1 MIRTNALACSMC
13 LIAAGVAPAA
23 ADGDGKPPS
32 SLHMRSRP
40 HATGHGSPARSARPV
55 AQAANPDQPA
65 ADPDQPPADK
75 NAGQPAAAPAPSD
88 QPAAAAVE
96 PAQPAQPA
104 VVGEPASELSD
115 AEFAKLAEQASKEEV
130 IVVTGSTIGRKTL
143 TTPAP
148 LTVLNRESLI
158 AAGRSTVGD
167 IIQFL
172 PAQTNGINAQTN
184 NGGDGSTRVDLR
196 GLGAART
203 LTLINGRRVVPSGNG
218 ANSSVDLN
226 TIPLAVIDRVE
237 VLKDGASA
245 VYGSDAIGG
254 VVNIITRTD
263 FTGSEASLYTG
274 SSQHGDGFTYDA
286 SFVTGYNADS
296 KNGNI
301 MFSAGV
307 QNQKPVFAGDR
318 TFSSYDMTYDYPS
331 RTQIRGGSTAVPG
344 GRINAKAIDIN
355 ADGKPDTV
363 NVCGVGVQFC
373 TSDGMGGWR
382 PFVTPDDLYNFQP
395 VNYLYTPSA
404 RYNVYGAGSYKLRPE
419 VGTFFEASYMN
430 RTSNQQLASEPFS
443 NAVPIS
449 KDSIYNPLGG
459 DILGYQRRLDEFGP
473 RRTTESINNF
483 RMVAGFQGS
492 VPSDAE
498 LFKNFKWEAAY
509 NYGRNDGELKNE
521 GNLIKSR
528 LANAL
533 GPSFINASGVPT
545 CGTPAK
551 PIAGCVPMNILGPVG
566 SIDPAA
572 AAYVTFTGVRSGFSE
587 QQTASAQAH
596 GRLLALPNNGDLSL
610 AVGGDVRK
618 ESGGTTPDPLTAT
631 GDTTGNAQAPTSGS
645 YDVVEGFSELSLVP
659 VSGKDLVD
667 WLELDLAARGFRYNT
682 FGSGVTWKA
691 GLLFRTIGGF
701 SVRGTYSTAF
711 RAPSVIELY
720 QGKADSFP
728 ATADPCD
735 TKPRG
740 TTITLAPMVAAE
752 CAAEGVPASAAFGTA
767 QQRAQIGGNPDLE
780 AETAKVLTAGVV
792 FEPPQVKGLSFT
804 ADYWKIDIDNAIQ
817 ALGATVI
824 LASCYNHGLTAF
836 CGQIHRNPLLG
847 YAIDYIDNPV
857 QNVGG
862 TATSGIDFAA
872 QYEHKF
878 DVLGRFR
885 EFAEAQYLLKYNLDN
900 VSQVLHGLGRYDLG
914 ARPRVK
920 ANFASMWQHPSGIG
934 AGFNVRYVGPFKE
947 CDQNNCNG
955 GALSRDVAKWYKAD
969 VYASYAVKST
979 AGTTTVALGVNNVLD
994 RNPPTIYI
1002 GFQADSDAPTY
1013 DYMGRFIYARLTQQ
1027 F

>member
-1 MIRTNALACSMC
+1 
-13 LIAAGVAPAA
+13 
-23 ADGDGKPPS
+23 
-32 SLHMRSRP
+32 MR
-40 HATGHGSPARSARPV
+40 ARSQPKAPGAPGRSTRQV
-55 AQAANPDQPA
+55 AQAANPDQTAPEP
-65 ADPDQPPADK
+65 DPSADK
-75 NAGQPAAAPAPSD
+75 PGQPAAASAE
-88 QPAAAAVE
+88 ATGE
-96 PAQPAQPA
+96 PAQPTQPSLEQSA
-104 VVGEPASELSD
+104 DLSD
-115 AEFAKLAEQASKEEV
+115 AEFAKLAEQSKEEV
-130 IVVTGSTIGRKTL
+130 IIVTGSTIGRKTL

-254 VVNIITRTD
+254 VVNIITRND
-263 FTGSEASLYTG
+263 FTGSEATVYTG
-274 SSQHGDGFTYDA
+274 GSQRGDGFVYDA
-286 SFVTGYNADS
+286 SFVSGYNSDS

-307 QNQKPVFAGDR
+307 QKQEAVFAGDR
-318 TFSSYDMTYDYPS
+318 SFSSYDKTYDYPT
-331 RTQIRGGSTAVPG
+331 RTEVRGGSTAVPN
-344 GRINAKAIDIN
+344 GRINAKAIDVN
-355 ADGKPDTV
+355 GDGKPDTV
-363 NVCGVGVQFC
+363 DLCGAGVQFC
-373 TSDGMGGWR
+373 TTNGMGGYR
-382 PFVTPDDLYNFQP
+382 PFVSPDDLYNFQP
-395 VNYLYTPSA
+395 INYLFTPSA
-404 RYNVYGAGSYKLRPE
+404 RYNLYSAGQYKLRPE
-419 VGTFFEASYMN
+419 VSTFFEASYMN
-430 RTSNQQLASEPFS
+430 RSSDQQLASEPFS

-449 KDSIYNPLGG
+449 KDSIYNPMGG

-473 RRTTESINNF
+473 RSTVEAINNF
-483 RMVAGFQGS
+483 RMVAGIQGS
-492 VPSDAE
+492 VPNDVE
-498 LFKNFKWEAAY
+498 LFKNFKWEASY
-509 NYGRNDGELKNE
+509 NYGRNDGEVRNQ

-533 GPSFINASGVPT
+533 GPSFVNAQGVPT
-545 CGTPAK
+545 CGTLAK
-551 PIAGCVPMNILGPVG
+551 PIVGCVPMNILGPVG
-566 SIDPAA
+566 SIDAA
-572 AAYVTFTGVRSGFSE
+572 AKNYVTFTGVRSGFSE
-587 QQTASAQAH
+587 QQTASAGAH
-596 GRLLALPNNGDLSL
+596 GRLITLPNNGDLSL
-610 AVGGDVRK
+610 AIGGDIRK
-618 ESGGTTPDPLTAT
+618 EAGGTTPDPLTAT
-631 GDTTGNAQAPTSGS
+631 GDTTGNAAAPTAGS
-645 YDVVEGFSELSLVP
+645 YNVVEGFGELSLVP
-659 VSGKDLVD
+659 VSGKEFAD
-667 WLELDLAARGFRYNT
+667 WLELDLAARAFRYNT

-691 GLLFRTIGGF
+691 GVLFRTFNGI

-740 TTITLAPMVAAE
+740 TTITLDPSVAAE
-752 CAAEGVPASAAFGTA
+752 CLAEGVPSNAVFGTA
-767 QQRAQIGGNPDLE
+767 QQRAQIGGNVNLK
-780 AETAKVLTAGVV
+780 AESAKVLTAGMV

-804 ADYWKIDIDNAIQ
+804 ADYWSIDIDNAIQ

-824 LASCYNHGLTAF
+824 LQSCYNQGNPAF
-836 CGQIHRNPLLG
+836 CSQIHRNPTLG
-847 YAIDYIDNPV
+847 NAIDYIDNPV

-862 TATSGIDFAA
+862 TQTSGVDFAGG
-872 QYEHKF
+872 YEHKF
-878 DVLGRFR
+878 ETLGRFR
-885 EFAEAQYLLKYNLDN
+885 EVAEAQYLLKYNLDN
-900 VSQVLHGLGRYDLG
+900 VSQVLHGLSRYDLG
-914 ARPRVK
+914 ARPRFK
-920 ANFASMWQHPSGIG
+920 GNFSSMWSHPNGAG

-955 GALSRDVAKWYKAD
+955 GAMSRDVAKWYKAD
-969 VYASYAVKST
+969 VYASYSAKSS
-979 AGTTTVALGVNNVLD
+979 AGTTSLTVGVNNVMD
-994 RNPPTIYI
+994 RNPPIIYI

-1013 DYMGRFIYARLTQQ
+1013 DYMGRFIYARLSQQ

>member
-1 MIRTNALACSMC
+1 MC
-13 LIAAGVAPAA
+13 LILAGVVPAA
-23 ADGDGKPPS
+23 ADSNVKSPS
-32 SLHMRSRP
+32 SLHMRTRP
-40 HATGHGSPARSARPV
+40 QPAAGSPAARTTKQV
-55 AQAANPDQPA
+55 AQAANPDPQPA
-65 ADPDQPPADK
+65 EPD
-75 NAGQPAAAPAPSD
+75 PAAAGAA
-88 QPAAAAVE
+88 PAAAGE
-96 PAQPAQPA
+96 PGAATGTTAAQPA
-104 VVGEPASELSD
+104 VTEQAQDLSD
-115 AEFAKLAEQASKEEV
+115 ADFAKLAEQQAEEI

-158 AAGRSTVGD
+158 AAGKSTVGD

-203 LTLINGRRVVPSGNG
+203 LTLINGRRVVSSGNG

-254 VVNIITRTD
+254 VVNVITRTD
-263 FTGSEASLYTG
+263 FTGSEANVYTG
-274 SSQHGDGFTYDA
+274 GAQRGDGFVYDA
-286 SFVTGYNADS
+286 SFVTGYNSDS

-307 QNQKPVFAGDR
+307 QKQSPVFAGDR
-318 TFSSYDMTYDYPS
+318 SFSSYDKTYDYAT
-331 RTQIRGGSTAVPG
+331 RTEVRGGSTAAPG

-355 ADGKPDTV
+355 GDGKPDTV
-363 NVCGVGVQFC
+363 NLCGDGVQFC
-373 TSDGMGGWR
+373 TSDGKGGYR
-382 PFVTPDDLYNFQP
+382 PFLTPDDLYNFQP

-404 RYNVYGAGSYKLRPE
+404 RYNLYGAGQYKLRPE
-419 VGTFFEASYMN
+419 VSTFFEASYMN
-430 RTSNQQLASEPFS
+430 RASDQQLASEPFS

-449 KDSIYNPLGG
+449 KDSMYNPLGG

-473 RRTTESINNF
+473 RSTVEAVNNF
-483 RMVAGFQGS
+483 RIVAGLQGS
-492 VPSDAE
+492 VPNDVD
-498 LFKNFKWEAAY
+498 LFKNFKWDVSY
-509 NYGRNDGELKNE
+509 NYGRNDGEVRNQ

-533 GPSFINASGVPT
+533 GPSFINAQGVPT

-566 SIDPAA
+566 SIDSAA
-572 AAYVTFTGVRSGFSE
+572 KQYVTFTGVRSGYSE
-587 QQTASAQAH
+587 QQAVSAGAH
-596 GRLLALPNNGDLSL
+596 GRLLTLPNNGDLSL
-610 AVGGDVRK
+610 AVGGDFRK

-631 GDTTGNAQAPTSGS
+631 GDTTGNAQAPTQGS
-645 YDVVEGFSELSLVP
+645 YDVVEGFGELSLVP
-659 VSGKDLVD
+659 VSGKPLAD
-667 WLELDLAARGFRYNT
+667 WLELDLAARAFRYNT

-691 GLLFRTIGGF
+691 GVLFRTFNGI
-701 SVRGTYSTAF
+701 SLRGTYSTAF

-740 TTITLAPMVAAE
+740 TTIALDPMVAAQ
-752 CAAEGVPASAAFGTA
+752 CAAQGVPSNASFGTA
-767 QQRAQIGGNPDLE
+767 QQRTQIGGNINLE
-780 AETAKVLTAGVV
+780 AETAKVITAGVV

-824 LASCYNHGLTAF
+824 LASCYNHGVQQF
-836 CGQIHRNPLLG
+836 CDQIHRNPTLG
-847 YAIDYIDNPV
+847 NAIDYIDNPV

-862 TATSGIDFAA
+862 TATSGVDFAA
-872 QYEHKF
+872 GYEHKF
-878 DVLGRFR
+878 ESLGRFR
-885 EFAEAQYLLKYNLDN
+885 EVAEAQYLLKYNLDN
-900 VSQVLHGLGRYDLG
+900 VTQVLHGLSRYDLG
-914 ARPRVK
+914 ARPRFK
-920 ANFASMWQHPSGIG
+920 ANFSSMWQHPSGVG
-934 AGFNVRYVGPFKE
+934 AGFSMRYVGPFKE

-955 GALSRDVAKWYKAD
+955 GAMSRDVERWYKAD
-969 VYASYAVKST
+969 VFASYGFKS
-979 AGTTTVALGVNNVLD
+979 AAGGTTLAVGVNNVMD
-994 RNPPTIYI
+994 RNPPLIYI
-1002 GFQADSDAPTY
+1002 GFQADSDAATY
-1013 DYMGRFIYARLTQQ
+1013 DYMGRFMYARLTQT